1 MFSQAAVL
9 SVAVLIT
16 LSGVWMNWRAHW
28 YRMSAEEA
36 MKDGKLTQDQVDLRL
51 RVFANGSRILTLA
64 GMGLL
69 VVSVVIAGE

>member
-1 MFSQAAVL
+1 
-9 SVAVLIT
+9 
-16 LSGVWMNWRAHW
+16 
-28 YRMSAEEA
+28 